1 MIYSYVRFELSFDKH
16 FINHERIHRISL
28 SFPDGELER
37 EIATNY
43 PVVHRTFPDQF
54 PEIENSTRL
63 FDSQFSG
70 KKNYVRIE
78 KEVFTN
84 QKIFYGDSTFFEVFQ
99 FDLLSGNPRTAL
111 AGAGKVVITRDIALR
126 YFGTIDCL
134 GKMLNINDTEEFMV
148 SGVMDNIPLNTH
160 FYFDALVAMENH
172 PFEKQAE
179 WNGLVFATY
188 FLLKEEADVD
198 QLGAKIGDF
207 LAKTRG
213 EGNPDTEKTYRKLMT
228 LMPVTDIHLYSH
240 KEMEIGSNGNIR
252 YVIMFTSIAI
262 FILLIA
268 CINYINLATSHSLE
282 RAREVG
288 LRKIFGAF
296 RESLVFQF
304 LGESLLVS
312 VIAFLLAL
320 GIIGVFRP
328 YFNMLVDMQLNYGF
342 FFEDQLL
349 AIYLL
354 SILGLG
360 FIAGLYPAV
369 FLSRYMPEQV
379 LKGKFSKSRS
389 ATRLR
394 KTLVVFQFYISIFL
408 IIGALVVYSQL
419 NYMMS
424 KNLGLDKD
432 HIVAIPFF
440 NPEMIKQ
447 SETIKD
453 RMKEHHSI
461 ISGSA
466 VSQLPINIDMSEGV
480 SNNMKYQ
487 PEDVTMFFLHA
498 DKDFFQ
504 TMGIEIK
511 AGEGFRKEYSSKQTE
526 YIVNRSGMHALGE
539 NQETLFSRNIRVKHG
554 GITLG
559 PIVGLVDDFNFASLH
574 DQIGP
579 IVISQNPS
587 WYDYLLFKIKAGNPA
602 ETLEYMKSTLK
613 ETVPGMPFEY
623 QFLDQEFDKLYKSEK
638 KLSRIVA
645 VFTILALFIACIGLF
660 GLTAFDTMQRTKEIG
675 VRKVMGSSTLQ
686 IVILFLKENFKL
698 ITFSILIAIPS
709 SYLIM
714 NQWLQDFA
722 YRIDIDIS
730 IIIIAI
736 ISVMGITLLTVT
748 YHVIR
753 TALINPSETLRYE

>member
-1 MIYSYVRFELSFDKH
+1 
-16 FINHERIHRISL
+16 
-28 SFPDGELER
+28 
-37 EIATNY
+37 
-43 PVVHRTFPDQF
+43 
-54 PEIENSTRL
+54 
-63 FDSQFSG
+63 
-70 KKNYVRIE
+70 
-78 KEVFTN
+78 
-84 QKIFYGDSTFFEVFQ
+84 
-99 FDLLSGNPRTAL
+99 
-111 AGAGKVVITRDIALR
+111 
-126 YFGTIDCL
+126 
-134 GKMLNINDTEEFMV
+134 
-148 SGVMDNIPLNTH
+148 
-160 FYFDALVAMENH
+160 
-172 PFEKQAE
+172 
-179 WNGLVFATY
+179 
-188 FLLKEEADVD
+188 
-198 QLGAKIGDF
+198 
-207 LAKTRG
+207 
-213 EGNPDTEKTYRKLMT
+213 
-228 LMPVTDIHLYSH
+228 
-240 KEMEIGSNGNIR
+240 
-252 YVIMFTSIAI
+252 
-262 FILLIA
+262 
-268 CINYINLATSHSLE
+268 
-282 RAREVG
+282 
-288 LRKIFGAF
+288 
-296 RESLVFQF
+296 
-304 LGESLLVS
+304 
-312 VIAFLLAL
+312 
-320 GIIGVFRP
+320 
-328 YFNMLVDMQLNYGF
+328 
-342 FFEDQLL
+342 
-349 AIYLL
+349 
-354 SILGLG
+354 
-360 FIAGLYPAV
+360 
-369 FLSRYMPEQV
+369 
-379 LKGKFSKSRS
+379 
-389 ATRLR
+389 
-394 KTLVVFQFYISIFL
+394 
-408 IIGALVVYSQL
+408 
-419 NYMMS
+419 MS
-424 KNLGLDKD
+424 KNLGFYKD